1 MLFAGGGITPGQV
14 IGATDIRGEDVV
26 ARRIGP
32 VDFLATMYRHLGVD
46 PSRVEFT
53 DFSGRPIPVLNAGS
67 PIPELLP
74 V

>member
-1 MLFAGGGITPGQV
+1 M
-14 IGATDIRGEDVV
+14 V

-46 PSRVEFT
+46 PSRVEFA